1 MLTTITE
8 FIIMHVRYNLRGL
21 KQMKSKVTVPA
32 EIIKNIQ
39 RDFDL
44 DNTELATL
52 FGVSLRTVQSWLQ
65 EGICGERGNS
75 VAMVNLL
82 LIMKRLSENDPDDF
96 VPFDL
101 LKKIVKNAV
110 SDPKLIYYTLREHRG
125 VLGPALGIFD
135 HHGIIPAL
143 ATVMYSLYLNK
154 KGKDVVFEEDPE
166 TYKKMLYAV

>member
-1 MLTTITE
+1 MLTTVTE
-8 FIIMHVRYNLRGL
+8 FIIMHVRYSLRGL

-44 DNTELATL
+44 DNMKLAAL

-65 EGICGERGNS
+65 DGICGARGNS

-101 LKKIVKNAV
+101 PKKIIKNAV
-110 SDPKLIYYTLREHRG
+110 ADPKVMSYTFREHRD
-125 VLGPALGIFD
+125 VLGPALGIFG
-135 HHGIIPAL
+135 HQGIIPAL

>member
-1 MLTTITE
+1 
-8 FIIMHVRYNLRGL
+8 
-21 KQMKSKVTVPA
+21 MKSKVTVRA

-52 FGVSLRTVQSWLQ
+52 FGVSLRTAQSWLQ

-82 LIMKRLSENDPDDF
+82 LIMERLSENDPDGF

-101 LKKIVKNAV
+101 LKKIIKNAV
-110 SDPKLIYYTLREHRG
+110 SDPKLIYYTLREHRD

-135 HHGIIPAL
+135 HQGIIPAL
-143 ATVMYSLYLNK
+143 AVVIYSLYLSK
-154 KGKDVVFEEDPE
+154 KGKGIVFEEDPAV
-166 TYKKMLYAV
+166 YKNMLYDI

>member
-1 MLTTITE
+1 
-8 FIIMHVRYNLRGL
+8 
-21 KQMKSKVTVPA
+21 MKSKVTVPA

-44 DNTELATL
+44 DNMKLAAL

-101 LKKIVKNAV
+101 LKKIIKNAV
-110 SDPKLIYYTLREHRG
+110 SDPKLIYYTLREHRD

-135 HHGIIPAL
+135 HQGIIPAL
-143 ATVMYSLYLNK
+143 AVVIYSLYLSK
-154 KGKDVVFEEDPE
+154 KGKGIVFEEDPAV
-166 TYKKMLYAV
+166 YKNMLYDI

>member
-1 MLTTITE
+1 MLTTVTE
-8 FIIMHVRYNLRGL
+8 FIIMHVRYSLRGL

-44 DNTELATL
+44 DNMKLAAL

-101 LKKIVKNAV
+101 LKKIIKNAV
-110 SDPKLIYYTLREHRG
+110 ADPKVMYYTFREHRD

-135 HHGIIPAL
+135 HQGIIPAL
-143 ATVMYSLYLNK
+143 AAVIYGFYLDK
-154 KGKDVVFEEDPE
+154 KGKSVVFEEEGPSA
-166 TYKKMLYAV
+166 YKEKLYI